1 MAVMWEIIVVWS
13 VVVAVGFFCLRWAY
27 KTLFGQ
33 KGGGCGCSSAGCPL
47 RQDGSCQ
54 GPPEDPR

>member
-1 MAVMWEIIVVWS
+1 MWEIIVVWS